1 MIMIEW
7 LKSTKIESFKK
18 IDLKRKFMKP
28 QLFYAMLTK
37 IYIVQIMGDFATHNT
52 TFGYD
57 FISDGK
63 AYAILKR

>member
-1 MIMIEW
+1 
-7 LKSTKIESFKK
+7 
-18 IDLKRKFMKP
+18 MKP

-63 AYAILKR
+63 EYAILKR

>member
-1 MIMIEW
+1 MIEW

-57 FISDGK
+57 VYK
-63 AYAILKR
+63 

>member
-1 MIMIEW
+1 
-7 LKSTKIESFKK
+7 
-18 IDLKRKFMKP
+18 MKP

-57 FISDGK
+57 VYK
-63 AYAILKR
+63 

>member
-1 MIMIEW
+1 MIMINDNDW
-7 LKSTKIESFKK
+7 VIKIHQNTKKK
-18 IDLKRKFMKP
+18 KNHLKRKFIKP

-57 FISDGK
+57 FNK
-63 AYAILKR
+63 WW

>member
-37 IYIVQIMGDFATHNT
+37 IYIAQIMSDFATHNT

-57 FISDGK
+57 VYK
-63 AYAILKR
+63 